1 MSIVLQCE
9 SDCSVPSTT
18 NSPTK
23 QQQHL
28 TLLELLAMFGGC
40 VALFVGAAFLLSAT
54 QTAFEETTV
63 VEHVLYARH
72 GVCATDLQR
81 AFALR
86 LVFVM
91 LLAIAGM
98 VFVAQRAWCQFIEP
112 TVSKLPGYTILCT
125 ILSVIGVAIGVV
137 LYWSLTYAIA
147 AIGFMFSEK
156 ISTKKKAAVSRLL
169 HFSLLG
175 VTIRPHIFC
184 YDSFAKR
191 SDIHTYIHTYIGQ
204 SFVFR
209 RGQVNKS
216 AMFVSRAR

>member
-9 SDCSVPSTT
+9 TNCSVPSTT

-63 VEHVLYARH
+63 VEHVLYARN
-72 GVCATDLQR
+72 GVRATDLQH
-81 AFALR
+81 AFALWR
-86 LVFVM
+86 ACVL
-91 LLAIAGM
+91 LLAIAGSM
-98 VFVAQRAWCQFIEP
+98 VGMVIVACVAWRQFIEP

-147 AIGFMFSEK
+147 AIASMFSEK
-156 ISTKKKAAVSRLL
+156 ISTKKK
-169 HFSLLG
+169 
-175 VTIRPHIFC
+175 
-184 YDSFAKR
+184 
-191 SDIHTYIHTYIGQ
+191 Q
-204 SFVFR
+204 
-209 RGQVNKS
+209 Q
-216 AMFVSRAR
+216 